1 MAKNKNKKN
10 LDPKP
15 AKVDE
20 NSEVKTEDAGTDEND
35 KLKEL
40 ESRLLT
46 SLAENENLRKRFDR
60 EKDDLSNYVIS
71 NFAKE
76 ILSVLDNLQRAIAS
90 VKVLSLIHI

>member
-20 NSEVKTEDAGTDEND
+20 NSEVKIEESEAEDND

-40 ESRLLT
+40 ECRLLSRL
-46 SLAENENLRKRFDR
+46 S
-60 EKDDLSNYVIS
+60 
-71 NFAKE
+71 
-76 ILSVLDNLQRAIAS
+76 
-90 VKVLSLIHI
+90 

>member
-20 NSEVKTEDAGTDEND
+20 NSEVKTEEAGAEDND

-40 ESRLLT
+40 ESRLLI
-46 SLAENENLRKRFDR
+46 SLAENENL
-60 EKDDLSNYVIS
+60 
-71 NFAKE
+71 
-76 ILSVLDNLQRAIAS
+76 
-90 VKVLSLIHI
+90 